1 MRISHIIHLLS
12 GHFTATEVSTPKQ
25 VPTNKLQMS
34 PTSRNDPST
43 APGSG
48 GTTVCPPVDEEQA
61 GKVNYLSR
69 QPPSPSALRHRSP
82 CTADTHTN
90 KGNSGRRSVDTKYS
104 CSLDISFH
112 PQDVSTSEH
121 GNSLVINFFIYL
133 KQAERF
139 STSATV
145 TRRVSPTAWRG

>member
-1 MRISHIIHLLS
+1 M
-12 GHFTATEVSTPKQ
+12 ATQVSTPKQ

-34 PTSRNDPST
+34 PTSRNYLST
-43 APGSG
+43 ATGSE
-48 GTTVCPPVDEEQA
+48 GTTVCPPVDAKQA

-69 QPPSPSALRHRSP
+69 QPPSPSGPQHRYP
-82 CTADTHTN
+82 RTADTHTR
-90 KGNSGRRSVDTKYS
+90 KANSGRCSVDTKYS
-104 CSLDISFH
+104 CSLDTSFH

-139 STSATV
+139 PPARLSLRASLRQRDGDDV
-145 TRRVSPTAWRG
+145 